1 MMLLIRNMESERCK
15 AIVKDELKKLNI
27 QYKYVDLGEVEL
39 STSISVEKLKV
50 LGNALQESGL
60 ELMVSQKALLIE
72 RIKEAV
78 HQFVY
83 LSDDITNPNFS
94 DFISEKVNYD
104 YNYMSKTFSEVEG
117 ITIEKYFI
125 QQRINRVK
133 ELLVYGGLSLS
144 EISYKLLFSSVAHLA
159 NQFKK
164 VTGLTPFNFRQI
176 KDNSSRK
183 NIHI

>member
-15 AIVKDELKKLNI
+15 TIVKDELKKLNI
-27 QYKYVDLGEVEL
+27 RYKYVELGEVQL
-39 STSISVEKLKV
+39 SSSISGEKLK
-50 LGNALQESGL
+50 LFGDALQKSGL
-60 ELMVSQKALLIE
+60 ELMVSQKTLLIE
-72 RIKEAV
+72 KIKEAV
-78 HQFVY
+78 HEYVY
-83 LSDDITNPNFS
+83 LSDDIKNPNFS

-104 YNYMSKTFSEVEG
+104 YNYMSKTFSEIEG
-117 ITIEKYFI
+117 FTIEKYFI

-164 VTGLTPFNFRQI
+164 VTGLTPFNFRQDT
-176 KDNSSRK
+176 DNSSK
-183 NIHI
+183 KIIHI

>member
-1 MMLLIRNMESERCK
+1 MVLLIRNMESERCK
-15 AIVKDELKKLNI
+15 AIVKEELKKLDI
-27 QYKYVDLGEVEL
+27 RYKYIDLGEVEL
-39 STSISVEKLKV
+39 SSSISVEKLK
-50 LGNALQESGL
+50 LFGDALQDSGL
-60 ELMVSQKALLIE
+60 ELMMSQKTLLIE
-72 RIKEAV
+72 RIKDAV

-83 LSDDITNPNFS
+83 FSDDIKNPNFS

-117 ITIEKYFI
+117 LTIEKYFI

-144 EISYKLLFSSVAHLA
+144 EISYKLLYSSVAHLA

-164 VTGLTPFNFRQI
+164 VTGLTPFNFRQN

-183 NIHI
+183 ITHI